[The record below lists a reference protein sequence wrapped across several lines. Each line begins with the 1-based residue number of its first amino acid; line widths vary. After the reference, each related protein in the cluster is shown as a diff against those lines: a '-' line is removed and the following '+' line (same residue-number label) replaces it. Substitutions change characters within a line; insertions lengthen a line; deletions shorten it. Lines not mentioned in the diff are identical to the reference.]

1 MKEEYKIFEQNL
13 EVLNK
18 NSEKYRKTMKIRDIG
33 IDTTNFNDFYNNSF
47 NFKEIKSNYLSNL
60 ISFSFL
66 KKVGTFYQWPFL
78 CFSNL
83 VENSIIHGKATKID
97 IDINCYEDEVYK
109 RLELATKNTNLSEYK
124 PESSDLQLYK
134 GDYNHK
140 ILTLSIKDNGNGI
153 ETELFNKILFCF
165 DAKDTSLMSCINN
178 NPNYL
183 NKNINIKSCC
193 LRLGDSFFILTKTK
207 EELNIGLISK
217 QLQMKMN
224 NDLILT
230 PLVNYSIIKNDDN
243 TYKYIFKSQMGLQ
256 SENIILN
263 EIRFLFWSVDE
274 IFAYANSFE
283 TGTHIFI
290 YDLKQ
295 FSSHKDLYNKATN
308 YELFFAYKNDN
319 NIDYNDI
326 LYNTLLK
333 QRYLNNIENE
343 KNEKEE
349 KEDKDKKDNK
359 NNLLNIIDIS
369 LRKYLELFLFQ
380 YNGANINLLK
390 EKINTE
396 NNIITKLSSIVNNNL
411 YSLEND
417 YFNDNS
423 NNDNNLL
430 SSENIIIV
438 DDSFSLKG
446 KNLNNK
452 EKINIILLKGE
463 LYKGILIKKNDDK
476 DTLVKMINDTF
487 NVNVS
492 DEINDLLFN
501 NILIYFENR
510 LVCRLG
516 QNKFGDLP
524 FFIKKQKKK
533 EWFYNYIGY
542 IELPNNG
549 LYELNLLKSEFKDN
563 SMISLFFSK
572 INNLIKKLNKK

>member
-33 IDTTNFNDFYNNSF
+33 IDTTNFNEFYNNSF

-83 VENSIIHGKATKID
+83 VENSIIHGKASQID
-97 IDINCYEDEVYK
+97 IDINCYEDEIYK

-124 PESSDLQLYK
+124 PESSDLELYK
-134 GDYNHK
+134 GDYSNK
-140 ILTLSIKDNGNGI
+140 ILVLSIKDNGIGI

-178 NPNYL
+178 NPNFL

-193 LRLGDSFFILTKTK
+193 MRLGDSFFILSKTK
-207 EELNIGLISK
+207 NELNIGLISK

-230 PLVNYSIIKNDDN
+230 PLVNYTIVKDKED
-243 TYKYIFKSQMGLQ
+243 TKYVFKSQMGLQ

-274 IFAYANSFE
+274 IFKYANSFE
-283 TGTHIFI
+283 IGTHIFI
-290 YDLKQ
+290 FDLKQ
-295 FSSHKDLYNKATN
+295 FSSQKDYFNKSSN
-308 YELFFAYKNDN
+308 FELFFAYKNDIKIN
-319 NIDYNDI
+319 YNDI

-333 QRYLNNIENE
+333 QSYLNNTENKKENE
-343 KNEKEE
+343 NGE
-349 KEDKDKKDNK
+349 

-369 LRKYLELFLFQ
+369 LRKYLEFFLIK
-380 YNGANINLLK
+380 YNGVNINLLK

-396 NNIITKLSSIVNNNL
+396 NNIISKLSSIVNNNL
-411 YSLEND
+411 YSIDND
-417 YFNDNS
+417 FFNNNS
-423 NNDNNLL
+423 GNETD
-430 SSENIIIV
+430 SENIVIV

-446 KNLNNK
+446 KNISNK
-452 EKINIILLKGE
+452 EKKNIILIKGE
-463 LYKGILIKKNDDK
+463 LYKGILIKKIEDK
-476 DTLVKMINDTF
+476 DLLIKIINKAF
-487 NVNVS
+487 NMNIN
-492 DEINDLLFN
+492 DEINDILFN
-501 NILIYFENR
+501 NILIYYENR

-524 FFIKKQKKK
+524 YFIKKQKKK
-533 EWFYNYIGY
+533 ELFYNYFGY

-549 LYELNLLKSEFKDN
+549 LYELNMIKSEFKDN

-572 INNLIKKLNKK
+572 TNNLIKKLNK

>member
-33 IDTTNFNDFYNNSF
+33 IDTTNFNEFYNNSF

-78 CFSNL
+78 CFGNL
-83 VENSIIHGKATKID
+83 VENSIIHGHATQID
-97 IDINCYEDEVYK
+97 IDINCYEDEIYK
-109 RLELATKNTNLSEYK
+109 RLGLSTKNTNLSEYK
-124 PESSDLQLYK
+124 PESSDLELYK
-134 GDYNHK
+134 GDYSNK
-140 ILTLSIKDNGNGI
+140 VLVLSIKDNGLGI

-165 DAKDTSLMSCINN
+165 DAKDTSLTSCIKN

-193 LRLGDSFFILTKTK
+193 LRLGDSFLILSKTK
-207 EELNIGLISK
+207 DELNIGLISK

-230 PLVNYSIIKNDDN
+230 PLVNYTILKEKD
-243 TYKYIFKSQMGLQ
+243 TTKYIFKSQMGLQ

-274 IFAYANSFE
+274 IFKYANSFD

-290 YDLKQ
+290 FDLKQ
-295 FSSHKDLYNKATN
+295 FSSQKEYFNKSSN
-308 YELFFAYKNDN
+308 FELFFAYKSD
-319 NIDYNDI
+319 IKVDYNDI

-343 KNEKEE
+343 KEKDNNE
-349 KEDKDKKDNK
+349 NK
-359 NNLLNIIDIS
+359 NNLINLIDVS
-369 LRKYLELFLFQ
+369 LRKYLEIFLFN
-380 YNGANINLLK
+380 YNGVNINLLK
-390 EKINTE
+390 EKINTQ
-396 NNIITKLSSIVNNNL
+396 NNIISKLSTIVHNNL
-411 YSLEND
+411 YSIDND
-417 YFNDNS
+417 FYNNTGN
-423 NNDNNLL
+423 NNDLL
-430 SSENIIIV
+430 NSQNIIIL
-438 DDSFSLKG
+438 DDSFSLQG
-446 KNLNNK
+446 KNKSENQ
-452 EKINIILLKGE
+452 KIDIILLEGE
-463 LYKGILIKKNDDK
+463 LYKGILFKKSEDK
-476 DTLVKMINDTF
+476 EILVKIINDTF
-487 NVNVS
+487 NVNIEN
-492 DEINDLLFN
+492 EIDDLLFN

-510 LVCRLG
+510 LVCRMG

-524 FFIKKQKKK
+524 FFIKKHKK
-533 EWFYNYIGY
+533 EWFYNYFGY

-549 LYELNLLKSEFKDN
+549 LYELNLIKSEFKDN
-563 SMISLFFSK
+563 SMFSLFFSK
-572 INNLIKKLNKK
+572 INNLLKKLKKLDNIN

>member
-33 IDTTNFNDFYNNSF
+33 IDTTNFNEFYNNSF

-83 VENSIIHGKATKID
+83 VENSIIHGKASQID
-97 IDINCYEDEVYK
+97 IDINCYEDEIYK

-124 PESSDLQLYK
+124 PESSDLELYK
-134 GDYNHK
+134 GDYSNK
-140 ILTLSIKDNGNGI
+140 ILVLSIKDNGIGI

-178 NPNYL
+178 NPNFL

-193 LRLGDSFFILTKTK
+193 MRLGDSFFILSKTK
-207 EELNIGLISK
+207 NELNIGLISK

-230 PLVNYSIIKNDDN
+230 PLVNYTIVKDKED
-243 TYKYIFKSQMGLQ
+243 TKYVFKSQMGLQ

-274 IFAYANSFE
+274 IFKYANSFE
-283 TGTHIFI
+283 IGTHIFI
-290 YDLKQ
+290 FDLKQ
-295 FSSHKDLYNKATN
+295 FSSQKDYFNKSSN
-308 YELFFAYKNDN
+308 FELFFAYKNDIKIN
-319 NIDYNDI
+319 YNDI

-333 QRYLNNIENE
+333 QSYLNNTENKKENE
-343 KNEKEE
+343 NGE
-349 KEDKDKKDNK
+349 

-369 LRKYLELFLFQ
+369 LRKYLEFFLIK
-380 YNGANINLLK
+380 YNGVNINLLK

-396 NNIITKLSSIVNNNL
+396 NNIISKLSSIVNNNL
-411 YSLEND
+411 YSID
-417 YFNDNS
+417 YDFFNNNS
-423 NNDNNLL
+423 GNETD
-430 SSENIIIV
+430 SENIVIV

-446 KNLNNK
+446 KNISNK
-452 EKINIILLKGE
+452 EKKNIILIKGE
-463 LYKGILIKKNDDK
+463 LYKGILIKKIEDK
-476 DTLVKMINDTF
+476 DLLVKIINKAF
-487 NVNVS
+487 NMNIN
-492 DEINDLLFN
+492 DEINDILFN
-501 NILIYFENR
+501 NILIYYENR
-510 LVCRLG
+510 LVFRLG
-516 QNKFGDLP
+516 QNKFGDLTY
-524 FFIKKQKKK
+524 FIKKQKKK
-533 EWFYNYIGY
+533 ELFYNYFGY

-549 LYELNLLKSEFKDN
+549 LYELNMIKSEFKDN

-572 INNLIKKLNKK
+572 TNNLIKKLNK